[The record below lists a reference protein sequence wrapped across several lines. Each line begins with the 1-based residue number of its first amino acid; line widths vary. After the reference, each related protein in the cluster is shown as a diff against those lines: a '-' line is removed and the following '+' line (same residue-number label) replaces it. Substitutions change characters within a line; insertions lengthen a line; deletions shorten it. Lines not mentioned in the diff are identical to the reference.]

1 MVPRNEEGVA
11 VMTEFGVFLAS
22 MILLG
27 VFIAACTAIDLI
39 SFARKKRIIKPVEF
53 FAPKGCSPIDV
64 ALAYSAR
71 RVKANALFTPL
82 LLYWADQGY
91 VTVEEDGRGLKIT
104 KLKWLPSFQESGRAN
119 EKTYNCELTLFQEM
133 FPTPQA
139 EVFYTLAARKSVNET
154 YDKTMEECK
163 KLSRAVI
170 GKKGR
175 IYSIVMKLAAA
186 AIVFLIGALMSLY
199 QSEPIFL
206 IMIFPV
212 IGAFL
217 IKFLP
222 APIYVRVPFF
232 MVWGGVPLLAAI
244 FLMPMPVTFKVALAA
259 AMLTLLL
266 TVFVF
271 AEHADFRNAEELKIY
286 GKICSFKQFLILVD
300 KDRLER
306 LVEDNPNYFYDVLP
320 YFYVFGITKK
330 MKQKFDRIIPD
341 GSFRLLG
348 PIRDIYID

>member
-1 MVPRNEEGVA
+1 
-11 VMTEFGVFLAS
+11 MTEFSIFLTS
-22 MILLG
+22 IILLG
-27 VFIAACTAIDLI
+27 VFIAACTIIDLV
-39 SFARKKRIIKPVEF
+39 SYARKKRIIKPVEF
-53 FAPKGCSPIDV
+53 FAPKGYSPIDV
-64 ALAYSAR
+64 ALVYSAR

-104 KLKWLPSFQESGRAN
+104 KLKPLPPFKQSGRAN
-119 EKTYNCELTLFQEM
+119 EKTYECEQTLFKEM
-133 FPTPQA
+133 FPTPKS

-154 YDKTMEECK
+154 YDKTVEQCK
-163 KLSRAVI
+163 KLSRSVV
-170 GKKGR
+170 GKKGS
-175 IYSIVMKLAAA
+175 IYSLLMKGAAA
-186 AIVFLIGALMSLY
+186 LLAFLIGTLASIYLS
-199 QSEPIFL
+199 SPIVF
-206 IMIFPV
+206 IMLFPV
-212 IGAFL
+212 IGAVL

-222 APIYVRVPFF
+222 APAYARVPFF
-232 MVWGGVPLLAAI
+232 LVWGGVPLLCMI
-244 FLMPMPVTFKVALAA
+244 FLVPMPVTFKIAIGAA
-259 AMLTLLL
+259 IFTLLL

-271 AEHADFRNAEELKIY
+271 GEHADFRGQEELKIY

-348 PIRDIYID
+348 PIKDIYID

>member
-1 MVPRNEEGVA
+1 
-11 VMTEFGVFLAS
+11 MTEFSIFLTS

-27 VFIAACTAIDLI
+27 VFIAACSIIDLV
-39 SFARKKRIIKPVEF
+39 SYARKKRVIKPVEF
-53 FAPKGCSPIDV
+53 FAPKGYSPIDV
-64 ALAYSAR
+64 ALVYSAR

-91 VTVEEDGRGLKIT
+91 VNVEGDGRGLKIT
-104 KLKWLPSFQESGRAN
+104 KLKSLPSFAQSGRAN
-119 EKTYNCELTLFQEM
+119 EKTYECERTLFKEM
-133 FPTPQA
+133 FPTPKS

-154 YDKTMEECK
+154 YDKTVEQCK
-163 KLSRAVI
+163 KLSRSVV
-170 GKKGR
+170 GKRGS
-175 IYSIVMKLAAA
+175 IYSLLMKVAAA
-186 AIVFLIGALMSLY
+186 GIVFLIGALMSLY

-232 MVWGGVPLLAAI
+232 MVWGGVPLIAAI
-244 FLMPMPVTFKVALAA
+244 FLMPMPVTFKIALGA

-271 AEHADFRNAEELKIY
+271 AEYADFRNAEELKIY

-348 PIRDIYID
+348 PIKDIYID